1 MLHAIS
7 FRLATLDTSL
17 PEGGYRDVEGAVPY
31 QFDLCLTCG
40 RSKPLPY
47 RHLVPYPPKGGISSR
62 FSVYIIKATPC
73 ISSLLGVYRFI
84 TFA

>member
-1 MLHAIS
+1 MDMCNL
-7 FRLATLDTSL
+7 
-17 PEGGYRDVEGAVPY
+17 
-31 QFDLCLTCG
+31 G

-47 RHLVPYPPKGGISSR
+47 RHGVPYPPKGGISSR

-73 ISSLLGVYRFI
+73 ISSHLGVYRFI